1 MSKEIKADYTKTY
14 LFPPSVEDWVDADH
28 PARFIRAVVGELDLH
43 QYGFKVGRR
52 EHGMDNGAGQ
62 GRPYYSDELL
72 LKAWLYGYM
81 SGIWSSRKL
90 EKACRE
96 NVGLIWLLG
105 TEEPDHNTLWR
116 FWQRNRQSLRQ
127 VFRGVVRIGL
137 QTKLLGM
144 VLHAVDGTK
153 IQARC
158 SSRSK
163 QVLRGR
169 ELTKQLQQIEQVI
182 EEIEAEIAAHG
193 EEPGEGYR
201 LPEKLRDNNKL
212 REEIREALRVLKEE
226 DTATVHPKE
235 REARMMKLGAEKRL
249 GYNAQAVVDEKTGMV
264 VAEKVVNAA
273 ADQGEL
279 DGMLDETEKNLGKTA
294 EDTVADKG
302 YRSDEAI
309 GKAYEK
315 KQSVLV
321 HLYENEQP
329 GKADRYHKCNFQYD
343 EQIDVF
349 ICPEGKRL
357 TFEREATQWRQGW
370 KQRVYRCRQLH
381 NCPKASECSQDA
393 RGRTVALGR
402 YWKAVQEQRERQS
415 QEGNRGKMWK
425 RRTIVEL
432 VFAQIKHN
440 SGFRRYTFPG
450 LSGVQAQWSFL
461 CTAHNLKKLYA
472 LWKQGNLALDPAT

>member
-1 MSKEIKADYTKTY
+1 VSKEIKADYTKTY

-28 PARFIRAVVGELDLH
+28 PARCIRAVVGELDLD

-72 LKAWLYGYM
+72 LKAWLYGY
-81 SGIWSSRKL
+81 
-90 EKACRE
+90 
-96 NVGLIWLLG
+96 
-105 TEEPDHNTLWR
+105 
-116 FWQRNRQSLRQ
+116 
-127 VFRGVVRIGL
+127 
-137 QTKLLGM
+137 
-144 VLHAVDGTK
+144 
-153 IQARC
+153 
-158 SSRSK
+158 
-163 QVLRGR
+163 
-169 ELTKQLQQIEQVI
+169 
-182 EEIEAEIAAHG
+182 
-193 EEPGEGYR
+193 
-201 LPEKLRDNNKL
+201 
-212 REEIREALRVLKEE
+212 EALRVLKEE

-249 GYNAQAVVDEKTGMV
+249 GYNAQAVVDEKTGRV

-279 DGMLDETEKNLGKTA
+279 DGMLDETGKNLGKTA